1 MDRLFV
7 SRFDAPFA
15 ILHLEHDGHTLHRLD
30 FRAADSVAETT
41 ARTPDWLAAPLLAYF
56 DGEID
61 ALDRIPVTLAGTEF
75 QRRVWD
81 GLRRIPAGEAWS
93 YARLARE
100 IGNDQA
106 CRAVGSANGR
116 NPVALVV
123 PCHRVIAADGTI
135 GGYSSGMD
143 NKRWLL
149 RHEGVTP
156 RER

>member
-1 MDRLFV
+1 MNRLFV

-15 ILHLEHDGHTLHRLD
+15 LLQLEHDGHTLHRLN
-30 FRAADSVAETT
+30 FRSADSVADATV
-41 ARTPDWLAAPLLAYF
+41 PVPGWLDAPLRAYF
-56 DGEID
+56 DGQLD
-61 ALDRIPVTLAGTEF
+61 ALDHIPVTLAGTAF
-75 QRRVWD
+75 QHRVWD

-100 IGNDQA
+100 TGNDRA

-135 GGYSSGMD
+135 GGYSSGME

-149 RHEGVTP
+149 RHEGVTL